1 MKENSLYDK
10 KSLRTVVSKTAD
22 FAELAKD
29 CVAFSNAQGGVIDIG
44 IENEDMLPPAEQR
57 VPEELPTTVVNKISG
72 ITHGVIASTTIE
84 TAENGGEFIKL
95 NILRNPNAIAVTSS
109 GKMYVRIG
117 DNSIPVG
124 SEDVARLA
132 ADKGCISWE
141 DTVTDFLWTNAD
153 EEKLNWF
160 VEQIKASDRV
170 SDFVKQKDTKE
181 MLDYFYMTDAESDR
195 MTQLGVL
202 FVGKQTQRG
211 RIMNA
216 PVVQCIKYDQYG
228 EKVNK
233 WLWDDFTKNPYEII
247 DEIWKTIPEW
257 KESTEISD
265 GLFRRNVPAYPESVI
280 RELLANS
287 LVHRPYT
294 IRGDIFLNIYPDYI
308 EIVNPGLLP
317 IGVTVENILHTTKKR
332 NEHMAAV
339 FYALHLMEREG
350 SGYDM
355 MYEQLLANGKSV
367 PVVTEGDDWVRVHV
381 ARRVVSKE
389 VIKVMQYAA
398 QSQELKQKQLICL
411 GLIALHESVT
421 ASQLIGYLHLKD
433 ADALRPWLR
442 PLVDKGFVVS
452 TGERSKAK
460 EYRVGSRTLRD
471 SEYKGQTSLKRIE
484 SYRLREL
491 IMEDLKIYQPCSI
504 SDIHVRIGKE
514 IPLRKI
520 QFQLKQLIAEGKVI
534 SEGQKRW
541 TKYRLKT

>member
-10 KSLRTVVSKTAD
+10 KSLRTVVGKTAD
-22 FAELAKD
+22 LSELAKD

-44 IENEDMLPPAEQR
+44 IENDDTMPPASQV
-57 VPEELPTTVVNKISG
+57 VPEDLPTTIVNKISG
-72 ITHGVIASTTIE
+72 LTHAVIATTE
-84 TAENGGEFIKL
+84 KATAENGGEYVKL
-95 NILRNPNAIAVTSS
+95 AIQRNPSAIAVTSS
-109 GKMYVRIG
+109 GKIYVRIG
-117 DNSIPVG
+117 DNSVPVG

-141 DTVTDFLWTNAD
+141 DTVTSFSWKDAD
-153 EEKLNWF
+153 SEKLRLF
-160 VEQIKASDRV
+160 LELIKTSDRV

-181 MLDYFYMTDAESDR
+181 LLDYYYMTDAESDF

-202 FVGKQTQRG
+202 FIGKQTQRG

-233 WLWDDFTKNPYEII
+233 WLWDDFSKNPYEMI

-257 KESTEISD
+257 RESTEIGD
-265 GLFRRNVPAYPESVI
+265 GMFRRNIPAYPESVV
-280 RELLANS
+280 RELVGNS

-294 IRGDIFLNIYPDYI
+294 IRGDIFLNIHPDYI

-317 IGVTVENILHTTKKR
+317 IGVTVDNILHTTKKR

-355 MYEQLLANGKSV
+355 MYEKLLANGKSV
-367 PVVTEGDDWVRVHV
+367 PIVEEGDDWVKVRVE
-381 ARRVVSKE
+381 RRVISQE
-389 VIKVMQYAA
+389 VIKVMQYAD

-411 GLIALHESVT
+411 GLIAMHESVT
-421 ASQLIGYLHLKD
+421 ATQLIDLLHLRD

-442 PLVDKGFVVS
+442 PLIDKGFVIS
-452 TGERSKAK
+452 TSDRSKAK
-460 EYRVGSRTLRD
+460 EYRVGTRILRN
-471 SEYKGQTSLKRIE
+471 SNYKGKTSLKRIE

-504 SDIHVRIGKE
+504 TDIHERIGKE
-514 IPLRKI
+514 IPIRKL
-520 QFQLKQLIAEGKVI
+520 QFQIKQLLAEEKI
-534 SEGQKRW
+534 ESEGLKRW
-541 TKYRLKT
+541 TKYRIKT

>member
-10 KSLRTVVSKTAD
+10 KSLRTVVGKTAD

-44 IENEDMLPPAEQR
+44 IENEDTLPPSEQR

-72 ITHGVIASTTIE
+72 ITHGVITSTEIAK
-84 TAENGGEFIKL
+84 AENGGEFIKL
-95 NILRNPNAIAVTSS
+95 SILRNPNTIAVTSS
-109 GKMYVRIG
+109 GKIYVRIG
-117 DNSIPVG
+117 DNSVPVG

-132 ADKGCISWE
+132 EDKGCISWE
-141 DTVTDFLWTNAD
+141 DTLTDYLWTNAD

-160 VEQIKASDRV
+160 VGQIKTSDRV
-170 SDFVKQKDTKE
+170 SDFVKQKDVKE

-202 FVGKQTQRG
+202 FIGKQTQRG

-247 DEIWKTIPEW
+247 DEIWKIIPEW

-265 GLFRRNVPAYPESVI
+265 GLFRRNIPAYPEGVI
-280 RELLANS
+280 RELCANA

-367 PVVTEGDDWVRVHV
+367 PVVTEGDDWVKVHV

-389 VIKVMQYAA
+389 VVKVMQYAA
-398 QSQELKQKQLICL
+398 QTQELKQKQLICL

-421 ASQLIGYLHLKD
+421 ASQLIGQLHLKD

-442 PLVDKGFVVS
+442 PLVDKSFVVS
-452 TGERSKAK
+452 TNERSKAK
-460 EYRVGSRTLRD
+460 EYRVGSRILRD

-504 SDIHVRIGKE
+504 SDIHQRIGLE

-520 QFQLKQLIAEGKVI
+520 QFQIKQLIADGKIV

-541 TKYRLKT
+541 TKYRIKT

>member
-10 KSLRTVVSKTAD
+10 KSLRTVVGKTAD
-22 FAELAKD
+22 FSELAKD

-44 IENEDMLPPAEQR
+44 IENDDTKPPASQH
-57 VPEELPTTVVNKISG
+57 VPEYLPTTIVNKISG
-72 ITHGVIASTTIE
+72 LTHAVIATTE
-84 TAENGGEFIKL
+84 KATAENGGEYVKL
-95 NILRNPNAIAVTSS
+95 VIQRNPSAIAVTSS
-109 GKMYVRIG
+109 GKIYVRIG
-117 DNSIPVG
+117 DNSVPVG

-132 ADKGCISWE
+132 ADKGCVSWE
-141 DTVTDFLWTNAD
+141 DTVTSFSWKDADSEKMKLFL
-153 EEKLNWF
+153 EL
-160 VEQIKASDRV
+160 IKSSDRV

-181 MLDYFYMTDAESDR
+181 LLDYYYMTDAESDL

-202 FVGKQTQRG
+202 FIGKQTQRG

-233 WLWDDFTKNPYEII
+233 WLWDDFSKNPYEMI

-257 KESTEISD
+257 RESTEISD
-265 GLFRRNVPAYPESVI
+265 GMFRRNIPAYPESVI
-280 RELLANS
+280 RELVGNS

-317 IGVTVENILHTTKKR
+317 IGVTIDNILHTTKKR

-355 MYEQLLANGKSV
+355 MYEKLLANGKSV
-367 PVVTEGDDWVRVHV
+367 PIVEEGDDWVKVRVE
-381 ARRVVSKE
+381 RRVISQE
-389 VIKVMQYAA
+389 VIKIMQYAD

-411 GLIALHESVT
+411 GLIAMHESVT
-421 ASQLIGYLHLKD
+421 ATQLIDFLHLRD

-442 PLVDKGFVVS
+442 PLVDKGFVIS
-452 TGERSKAK
+452 TNDRSKAK
-460 EYRVGSRTLRD
+460 EYRVGTRILRD
-471 SEYKGQTSLKRIE
+471 SNYKGTTSLKRIE

-504 SDIHVRIGKE
+504 TDIHERIGSE
-514 IPLRKI
+514 IPIRKL
-520 QFQLKQLIAEGKVI
+520 QFQIKQLLAEGRI
-534 SEGQKRW
+534 ESEGKKRW
-541 TKYRLKT
+541 TKYRIKT

>member
-10 KSLRTVVSKTAD
+10 KSLRTVVGKTAD
-22 FAELAKD
+22 FSELAKD

-44 IENEDMLPPAEQR
+44 IENDDTLPPTEQR

-72 ITHGVIASTTIE
+72 ITHGVITSTEIA
-84 TAENGGEFIKL
+84 TAENGGELIRL
-95 NILRNPNAIAVTSS
+95 SILRNPNAIAVTSS
-109 GKMYVRIG
+109 GKIYVRIG
-117 DNSIPVG
+117 DNSVPVG

-153 EEKLNWF
+153 EEKLKWF

-202 FVGKQTQRG
+202 FIGKQTQRG

-265 GLFRRNVPAYPESVI
+265 GLFRRNVPAYPESVV

-339 FYALHLMEREG
+339 FYVLHLMEREG

-421 ASQLIGYLHLKD
+421 ASQLIGFLHLKD
-433 ADALRPWLR
+433 ADALRPWLK
-442 PLVDKGFVVS
+442 PLVEKGFVIT

-504 SDIHVRIGKE
+504 SDIHQRIGKE

-520 QFQLKQLIAEGKVI
+520 QFQFKQLIAEGKVI
-534 SEGQKRW
+534 TEGQKRW
-541 TKYRLKT
+541 TKYRIKT

>member
-10 KSLRTVVSKTAD
+10 KSIRTVLGKGAD
-22 FAELAKD
+22 FNELAKD
-29 CVAFSNAQGGVIDIG
+29 CVAFSNAQGGTIDIG
-44 IENEDMLPPAEQR
+44 IEDDDKQPPSAQR
-57 VPEELPTTVVNKISG
+57 VPEELPTTVVNKICGLS
-72 ITHGVIASTTIE
+72 HGVIVTTEIV
-84 TAENGGEFIKL
+84 TAENGGEYIKMAV
-95 NILRNPNAIAVTSS
+95 LRNPNTIAVTSS
-109 GKMYVRIG
+109 GKIYVRIG
-117 DNSIPVG
+117 DNSVPVG

-141 DTVTDFLWTNAD
+141 DTTTDFLWTNAE

-160 VEQIKASDRV
+160 IEQIKTSDRV

-181 MLDYFYMTDAESDR
+181 ILDYFYMTDPESDH

-202 FVGKQTQRG
+202 FIGKQTQRG

-216 PVVQCIKYDQYG
+216 PVVQCIKFDQYG

-257 KESTEISD
+257 KESTEIND
-265 GLFRRNVPAYPESVI
+265 GLFRRNIPAYPESVI

-308 EIVNPGLLP
+308 EIINPGLLP

-339 FYALHLMEREG
+339 FYVLHLMEREG

-398 QSQELKQKQLICL
+398 QSQELKPKQLICL

-421 ASQLIGYLHLKD
+421 ASQLIGFLHLKD
-433 ADALRPWLR
+433 ADSLRPWLR
-442 PLVDKGFVVS
+442 PLIDKGFVVS
-452 TGERSKAK
+452 TNERSKAK
-460 EYRVGSRTLRD
+460 EYRVNSPILRD

-484 SYRLREL
+484 SYRIREL
-491 IMEDLKIYQPCSI
+491 IMEDLKIYQPSPI
-504 SDIHVRIGKE
+504 SDIHVRIGNE
-514 IPLRKI
+514 IPLRKL
-520 QFQLKQLIAEGKVI
+520 QFQIKQLIAEGKIV
-534 SEGQKRW
+534 SEGLKRW

>member
-10 KSLRTVVSKTAD
+10 KSLRTVVGKTAD

-29 CVAFSNAQGGVIDIG
+29 CVAFSNAQGGVIDVG
-44 IENEDMLPPAEQR
+44 IENDDTLPPADQR

-72 ITHGVIASTTIE
+72 ITHGVITSTEIA
-84 TAENGGEFIKL
+84 TADNGGEFIRL
-95 NILRNPNAIAVTSS
+95 SILRNPNAIAVTSS
-109 GKMYVRIG
+109 GKIYVRIG
-117 DNSIPVG
+117 DNSVPVG

-141 DTVTDFLWTNAD
+141 DTVTEFLWTNAD
-153 EEKLNWF
+153 DEKLKWF

-202 FVGKQTQRG
+202 FIGKQTQRG

-233 WLWDDFTKNPYEII
+233 WLWDDFSKNPYEII

-265 GLFRRNVPAYPESVI
+265 GLFRRNVPAYPESVV

-381 ARRVVSKE
+381 ARRVISKE

-421 ASQLIGYLHLKD
+421 ASQLIGFLHLKD

-442 PLVDKGFVVS
+442 PLLDKGFVVS
-452 TGERSKAK
+452 TGEHSKAK

-471 SEYKGQTSLKRIE
+471 SEYKGKTSLKRIE

-491 IMEDLKIYQPCSI
+491 IMEDLKIYQPCPI

-520 QFQLKQLIAEGKVI
+520 QFQLKQLIAEGKVV

>member
-10 KSLRTVVSKTAD
+10 KSLRTVVGKTAD

-44 IENEDMLPPAEQR
+44 IENDDMLPPAEQR
-57 VPEELPTTVVNKISG
+57 IPDELPTMVVNKISG
-72 ITHGVIASTTIE
+72 ITHGVIASTNIE

-109 GKMYVRIG
+109 GKIYVRIG
-117 DNSIPVG
+117 DNSVPVG

-132 ADKGCISWE
+132 SDKGCISWE

-153 EEKLNWF
+153 EEKLKWF
-160 VEQIKASDRV
+160 VEQIKTSDRV
-170 SDFVKQKDTKE
+170 SGFVKQKDTKE

-202 FVGKQTQRG
+202 FIGKQTQRG

-317 IGVTVENILHTTKKR
+317 IGVTVDNILHTTKKR
-332 NEHMAAV
+332 NEHMATV
-339 FYALHLMEREG
+339 FYVLHLMEREG

-381 ARRVVSKE
+381 ERRVISKE

-421 ASQLIGYLHLKD
+421 ASQLIGFLHLKD

-491 IMEDLKIYQPCSI
+491 IMEDLKIYQPCPI

-520 QFQLKQLIAEGKVI
+520 QFQLKQLIAEDKVVSYGK
-534 SEGQKRW
+534 KRW
-541 TKYRLKT
+541 TKYCLKT

>member
-10 KSLRTVVSKTAD
+10 KSLRTVVGKTAD

-44 IENEDMLPPAEQR
+44 IENDDTLPPAEQR

-84 TAENGGEFIKL
+84 MAENGGEFIKL

-109 GKMYVRIG
+109 GKIYVRIG
-117 DNSIPVG
+117 DNSVPVG

-132 ADKGCISWE
+132 SDKGCISWE

-153 EEKLNWF
+153 EEKLKWF
-160 VEQIKASDRV
+160 VEQIKTSDRV
-170 SDFVKQKDTKE
+170 SGFVKQKDTKE

-202 FVGKQTQRG
+202 FIGKQTQRG

-317 IGVTVENILHTTKKR
+317 IGVTVDNILHTTKKR
-332 NEHMAAV
+332 NEHMATV
-339 FYALHLMEREG
+339 FYVLHLMEREG

-381 ARRVVSKE
+381 ERRVISKE

-421 ASQLIGYLHLKD
+421 ASQLIGFLHLKD

>member
-10 KSLRTVVSKTAD
+10 KSLRTVVGKTAD

-57 VPEELPTTVVNKISG
+57 VPEELPTTVVNRISG
-72 ITHGVIASTTIE
+72 ITHGVIASTKIV
-84 TAENGGEFIKL
+84 TAENGGEYIKMA
-95 NILRNPNAIAVTSS
+95 ILRNPNAIAVTSS

-117 DNSIPVG
+117 DNSVPVG

-170 SDFVKQKDTKE
+170 SDFVKQKDIKE

-202 FVGKQTQRG
+202 FIGKQTQRG

-233 WLWDDFTKNPYEII
+233 WLWDDFTRNPYEII

-332 NEHMAAV
+332 NEHMATV

-421 ASQLIGYLHLKD
+421 ASQLIGFLHLKD

-520 QFQLKQLIAEGKVI
+520 QFQLKQLIAEGKVVA
-534 SEGQKRW
+534 EGQKRW
-541 TKYRLKT
+541 TKYHLKT

>member
-1 MKENSLYDK
+1 M
-10 KSLRTVVSKTAD
+10 
-22 FAELAKD
+22 
-29 CVAFSNAQGGVIDIG
+29 
-44 IENEDMLPPAEQR
+44 
-57 VPEELPTTVVNKISG
+57 
-72 ITHGVIASTTIE
+72 
-84 TAENGGEFIKL
+84 
-95 NILRNPNAIAVTSS
+95 
-109 GKMYVRIG
+109 
-117 DNSIPVG
+117 
-124 SEDVARLA
+124 
-132 ADKGCISWE
+132 
-141 DTVTDFLWTNAD
+141 
-153 EEKLNWF
+153 
-160 VEQIKASDRV
+160 IKAAICEKNYL
-170 SDFVKQKDTKE
+170 FLQIY
-181 MLDYFYMTDAESDR
+181 LTDAESDR

-202 FVGKQTQRG
+202 FIGKQTQRG

-216 PVVQCIKYDQYG
+216 PVIQCIKYDQYG

-247 DEIWKTIPEW
+247 DEIWKTVPEW

-265 GLFRRNVPAYPESVI
+265 GLFRRNVPAYPESVV

-332 NEHMAAV
+332 NEHMANI
-339 FYALHLMEREG
+339 FYVLHLMEREG

-355 MYEQLLANGKSV
+355 MYEQLLANGKAV
-367 PVVTEGDDWVRVHV
+367 PVVTEGDDWVQVHV

-398 QSQELKQKQLICL
+398 QTQELKQKQLICL

-433 ADALRPWLR
+433 ADALRPWLK
-442 PLVDKGFVVS
+442 PLVDKGFVFS

-460 EYRVGSRTLRD
+460 EYRVGNRILRD

-504 SDIHVRIGKE
+504 SDIHERIGKE

-520 QFQLKQLIAEGKVI
+520 QFQLKQLIAENKVVT
-534 SEGQKRW
+534 EGQKRW
-541 TKYRLKT
+541 TKYRIKA

>member
-10 KSLRTVVSKTAD
+10 KSLRTVVGKTAD

-72 ITHGVIASTTIE
+72 ITHGVIASTKIV
-84 TAENGGEFIKL
+84 TAENGGEYIKMA
-95 NILRNPNAIAVTSS
+95 ILRNPNAIAVTSS

-117 DNSIPVG
+117 DNSVPVG

-170 SDFVKQKDTKE
+170 SDFVKQKDIKE

-202 FVGKQTQRG
+202 FIGKQTQRG

-233 WLWDDFTKNPYEII
+233 WMWDDFTRNPYEII

-332 NEHMAAV
+332 NEHMATV

-421 ASQLIGYLHLKD
+421 ASQLIGFLHLKD

-520 QFQLKQLIAEGKVI
+520 QFQLKQLIAEGKVVA
-534 SEGQKRW
+534 EGQKRW

>member
-10 KSLRTVVSKTAD
+10 KSLRTVVGKTAD

-44 IENEDMLPPAEQR
+44 IENDDTLPPAEQR
-57 VPEELPTTVVNKISG
+57 VSEELPTTVVNKISG
-72 ITHGVIASTTIE
+72 ITHGVITSTEIA

-95 NILRNPNAIAVTSS
+95 SILRNPNAIAVTSS
-109 GKMYVRIG
+109 GKIYVRIG
-117 DNSIPVG
+117 DNSVPVG

-141 DTVTDFLWTNAD
+141 DTVTEFFWTNAD
-153 EEKLNWF
+153 GEKLKWF

-181 MLDYFYMTDAESDR
+181 MLDYFYMTDAESDC

-202 FVGKQTQRG
+202 FIGKQTQRG

-265 GLFRRNVPAYPESVI
+265 GLFRRNVPAYPESVV

-355 MYEQLLANGKSV
+355 MYEQLLANGKSI

-433 ADALRPWLR
+433 ADALRPWLK

-471 SEYKGQTSLKRIE
+471 SKYKGQTSLKRIE

-491 IMEDLKIYQPCSI
+491 IMEDLKIYQPCPI
-504 SDIHVRIGKE
+504 SDIHIRIGKE

-520 QFQLKQLIAEGKVI
+520 QFQLKQLIAEGKVVA
-534 SEGQKRW
+534 EGQKRW
-541 TKYRLKT
+541 TKYRIKT